1 MTNKELCEK
10 FDMLVRQYLDGHFLE
25 FSRNA
30 TKNIWLVRIG
40 KIESAIELKKQ
51 VAALRSQLPEN
62 SFLIELTSEQTAIA
76 NQIGEVYRNHTSIW
90 RSIK

>member
-1 MTNKELCEK
+1 MYE
-10 FDMLVRQYLDGHFLE
+10 
-25 FSRNA
+25 
-30 TKNIWLVRIG
+30 IWHASAPVFRRAFFGIQPQCHKVRIA

-51 VAALRSQLPEN
+51 VAELRLQLPEN
-62 SFLIELTSEQTAIA
+62 SFLIKLTSEQTAIA